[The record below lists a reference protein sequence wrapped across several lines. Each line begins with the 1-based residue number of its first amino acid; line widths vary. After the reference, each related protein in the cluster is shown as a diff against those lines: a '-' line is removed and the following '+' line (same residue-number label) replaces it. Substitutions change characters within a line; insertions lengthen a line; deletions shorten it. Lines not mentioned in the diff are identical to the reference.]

1 MPLQHY
7 VDRFLHVDFPDEAR
21 KETPR
26 QEQRKEGKKRG
37 RSFLSLIP
45 AGIRLSRITVSHNSN
60 RRKRERRKENERR
73 DQSAQV
79 RLDKLED

>member
-1 MPLQHY
+1 MPLQRC

-21 KETPR
+21 KETPC
-26 QEQRKEGKKRG
+26 QEQRREGKKQG

-45 AGIRLSRITVSHNSN
+45 AEIRHSKITMSHNSN
-60 RRKRERRKENERR
+60 RRKRERKKENERC